1 MHSKNYWEKLHCWRD
16 RNRVRGYKAAFR
28 SFLRHINE
36 DDYFWQK
43 WQLNESHLAMNKG
56 YNYINFSLF
65 HRVPGQSDSLIMVLQ
80 DSENCKCETFFS
92 VVFTQVLY
100 ITHMPQLS
108 EGIFSQMISVG
119 LTHSVWLSA
128 HLVIIFYKAWQN
140 YATTHAICQNRNG
153 IPSPRIIFLFANETF
168 HQTVRVHLI
177 TKTLQPHNWN
187 LELSSL
193 HWLKDKTELKTSFHF
208 KHLPFFGG
216 DMAWQ
221 IFKKSR
227 YLMCSCVWCGYRRG
241 LRLWGARVWFSV
253 C

>member
-1 MHSKNYWEKLHCWRD
+1 M
-16 RNRVRGYKAAFR
+16 
-28 SFLRHINE
+28 SF
-36 DDYFWQK
+36 
-43 WQLNESHLAMNKG
+43 
-56 YNYINFSLF
+56 
-65 HRVPGQSDSLIMVLQ
+65 
-80 DSENCKCETFFS
+80 
-92 VVFTQVLY
+92 FTQVLH
-100 ITHMPQLS
+100 ITQYATVVWRHFFANDLS
-108 EGIFSQMISVG
+108 WIDTLRMAFCTS
-119 LTHSVWLSA
+119 
-128 HLVIIFYKAWQN
+128 VIIFYKAWQN

-153 IPSPRIIFLFANETF
+153 IPSPRIIFLFVNETF

-193 HWLKDKTELKTSFHF
+193 HWLKDKTELKTSFHS

-216 DMAWQ
+216 DTAWQ

-227 YLMCSCVWCGYRRG
+227 YLMCSCVWCGYWRG